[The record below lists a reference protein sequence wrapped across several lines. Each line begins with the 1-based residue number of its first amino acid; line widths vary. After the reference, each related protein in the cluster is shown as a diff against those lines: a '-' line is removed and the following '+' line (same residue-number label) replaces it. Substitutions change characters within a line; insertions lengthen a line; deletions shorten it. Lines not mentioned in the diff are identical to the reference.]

1 MENKFCVSCGQQ
13 LEAGAKF
20 CPHCGASQPVEQNQQ
35 PQAGT
40 TQQQAP
46 QMQQQPTQAQPAQPQ
61 TPPVQPQAQQQ
72 TPPVQPTPQQG
83 YQQNGYQ
90 QAGQQG
96 QFQKHVNDFK
106 KYRNTVPGQGGTQPK
121 LGFLDSVKYMAANTF
136 DFKTP
141 ETRKA
146 VFWWG
151 VLGGGIVTTILE
163 ILKQIMALVA
173 VSSLSEFLAILT
185 YIIMIIAGIF
195 DLLYGI
201 SFLSGMV
208 RRIRYITNNP
218 WLVLVPFYNLY
229 LMLLDYPQY
238 NPQMYQQNQMQQP
251 GQYQQ
256 YQQQNMNQM
265 PNMNQAPN
273 QMPQQPVQ
281 NQQPVQQNNND
292 QNTPQN

>member
-13 LEAGAKF
+13 LEAGSKF
-20 CPHCGASQPVEQNQQ
+20 CPHCGASQPIE
-35 PQAGT
+35 PM
-40 TQQQAP
+40 QQQAK
-46 QMQQQPTQAQPAQPQ
+46 QVQSAQPQ
-61 TPPVQPQAQQQ
+61 MPPN
-72 TPPVQPTPQQG
+72 PQQG
-83 YQQNGYQ
+83 YQQNGY
-90 QAGQQG
+90 QQG

-106 KYRNTVPGQGGTQPK
+106 KYRNTVPGQSGVQPQ

-151 VLGGGIVTTILE
+151 VLGGGIVITILE
-163 ILKQIMALVA
+163 ILKQIMAVVA
-173 VSSLSEFLAILT
+173 VSSLSEFFAILT

-238 NPQMYQQNQMQQP
+238 NSQMYQQNQMQQP
-251 GQYQQ
+251 NQYQQ
-256 YQQQNMNQM
+256 YQQHQNMNRM
-265 PNMNQAPN
+265 PNINQVPN

-281 NQQPVQQNNND
+281 NQQPVQPNNND

>member
-40 TQQQAP
+40 TQPQAP

-96 QFQKHVNDFK
+96 QYQQPAMKPKVTFK
-106 KYRNTVPGQGGTQPK
+106 QLKNQIPGQAGPQPE
-121 LGFLDSVKYMAANTF
+121 LNFIDSVKYTIANII

-141 ETRKA
+141 ESRKSVYWWNSLAISIVDIA
-146 VFWWG
+146 VF
-151 VLGGGIVTTILE
+151 IL
-163 ILKQIMALVA
+163 ILIIKSITANDFYYTGFDMIASILMILLLLA
-173 VSSLSEFLAILT
+173 NIPMLLSNVSAAI
-185 YIIMIIAGIF
+185 
-195 DLLYGI
+195 
-201 SFLSGMV
+201 
-208 RRIRYITNNP
+208 RRINYLGENP
-218 WLVLVPFYNLY
+218 WLVLVPGYSTY
-229 LMLLDYPQY
+229 LLLIDKRETYY
-238 NPQMYQQNQMQQP
+238 QQP

-256 YQQQNMNQM
+256 YQQQQNMNQM